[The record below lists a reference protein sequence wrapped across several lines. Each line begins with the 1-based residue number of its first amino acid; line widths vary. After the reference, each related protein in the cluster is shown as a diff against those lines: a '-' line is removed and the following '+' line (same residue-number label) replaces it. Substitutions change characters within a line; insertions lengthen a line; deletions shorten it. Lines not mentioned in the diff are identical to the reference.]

1 MEDRL
6 RIIIQTEQCLDN
18 NDGELCHTFD
28 FVLLP
33 AVAEDLT
40 CVLCT
45 CDGWSCLLVLM
56 VSEIMYE
63 VQPSD

>member
-1 MEDRL
+1 M
-6 RIIIQTEQCLDN
+6 DN